1 MYKYEDMAEC
11 INLEKRMKQ
20 KLINLAVGELVA
32 VTVFWM
38 NFFIFKKLLITAKS
52 LISVSF
58 PLFIL
63 SFILI
68 QGAVFW
74 CVLAKRM
81 SKPGFALKY
90 AGKIYSKL
98 KVLDVI
104 LLFVG
109 VLVIILNYSGFLTM
123 LIAFAIWIFAVIEWV
138 NYYKLQLSY
147 SLNPLIL
154 LKYIMQRKL
163 RRSKIAKEIDK
174 IY

>member
-11 INLEKRMKQ
+11 INLEKHMKQ

-109 VLVIILNYSGFLTM
+109 VLVIILNYSEFLTM

-163 RRSKIAKEIDK
+163 RKSKIAKEIDR

>member
-1 MYKYEDMAEC
+1 MYKYEDMAEY
-11 INLEKRMKQ
+11 INLKKRMKQ

-52 LISVSF
+52 LITISF

-68 QGAVFW
+68 QGVVFW
-74 CVLAKRM
+74 CILAKRM

-90 AGKIYSKL
+90 TGKIYSKL

-123 LIAFAIWIFAVIEWV
+123 LIAFAIWTFAVIEWI

-147 SLNPLIL
+147 SLNPFVL

-163 RRSKIAKEIDK
+163 RKSKIAKEIDK

>member
-1 MYKYEDMAEC
+1 MYKYEDMAEY
-11 INLEKRMKQ
+11 INLKKRMKQ

-52 LISVSF
+52 LITISF

-74 CVLAKRM
+74 CILAKRM

-90 AGKIYSKL
+90 TGKIYGKL

-147 SLNPLIL
+147 SLNPLIV

-163 RRSKIAKEIDK
+163 RKSKIAKEIDK

>member
-1 MYKYEDMAEC
+1 
-11 INLEKRMKQ
+11 MKQ

-52 LISVSF
+52 LITISF

-74 CVLAKRM
+74 CILAKRI

-90 AGKIYSKL
+90 TGKIYSKL

-104 LLFVG
+104 LLFVE

-163 RRSKIAKEIDK
+163 RKSKIAKEIDK

>member
-163 RRSKIAKEIDK
+163 RKSKIAKEIDK